1 MKSFSCQRWIDTWWP
16 EQAVGGKKGREIY
29 KALFP
34 LTEKV
39 TQGQFVVSLDFSL
52 AFDYSRPDLVVSF
65 SRDLGMPETI
75 CNILSVQWTNQ
86 QRYLSFENF
95 VLPNPELVNS
105 SLPQGDPW
113 SMLGM
118 VALLTPAMWE
128 IARRYPTVLQ
138 KNFVDG
144 RSFASSSMQE
154 VLDVQAIWTSWSQ
167 DLQLQENTGKT
178 QYFHPQARGRQS
190 FLDHG
195 IPANQ
200 VTDHITILGHACRG
214 FRQRKLVDA
223 EDARINQSVAV
234 IRRIAYLP
242 IPLAKAEFGWLL
254 KTPPMTFCNRVQNAH
269 APKHASP
276 NLKNLLR
283 GHRLNFNFRIAHVCI
298 GSVRRCLAKS
308 HTNTLYAWRRTLP
321 CCEDFLGLI
330 TALGFGNM
338 N

>member
-29 KALFP
+29 EALFP

-52 AFDYSRPDLVVSF
+52 AFDYSHPDLVVSF
-65 SRDLGMPETI
+65 FRDLGMPETI

-95 VLPNPELVNS
+95 VLPNCPLVSNS
-105 SLPQGDPW
+105 
-113 SMLGM
+113 
-118 VALLTPAMWE
+118 
-128 IARRYPTVLQ
+128 
-138 KNFVDG
+138 
-144 RSFASSSMQE
+144 ASKEFCGQE

-214 FRQRKLVDA
+214 FRQKKLVDA

-254 KTPPMTFCNRVQNAH
+254 KTPPMTFCNRVQNAIKAALH
-269 APKHASP
+269 EPKHASP

-338 N
+338 T